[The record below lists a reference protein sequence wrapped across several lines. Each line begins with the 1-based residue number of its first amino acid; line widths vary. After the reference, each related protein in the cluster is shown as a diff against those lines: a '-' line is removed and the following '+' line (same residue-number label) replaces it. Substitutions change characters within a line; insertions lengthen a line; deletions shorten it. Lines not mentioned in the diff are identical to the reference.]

1 MKFVPRFIRS
11 CIAALAAGSA
21 FFASTALA
29 QPGFTDVSASYSSST
44 RGATLGQYF
53 KCTLSVYN
61 GGWDSATNVVV
72 TNLIPA
78 GLQLIGASSTR
89 GTCVSNAGAVS
100 CNFGILLPS
109 QSQSLTMEF
118 KTLSIG
124 SFTNI
129 GICGADNPDSNLTN
143 NQASFALL
151 VTHAKFFGVGNT
163 HAHYNLPLMTLMT
176 NNQVLVVGQYGPYL
190 GKTTDL
196 YSASSRTFTMPLGT
210 MVEMHLQ
217 GTATLLTN
225 GSVLLA
231 GGLNPTG
238 AKTCEVYNPVTQLF
252 HQVGDIGIYS
262 SGHYATPQPDGTV
275 LFCGGNLSTNELY
288 NPVTETFSLAPNT
301 QCAFNGIYLP
311 STGKFLYFG
320 YGRAYLY
327 DTNTSTSVE
336 TSGFLQPR
344 AYHTATLLPNGKVLM
359 AGGSGTWGALPGL
372 TSTAEIYDPVTD
384 TFTWTANLVENR
396 ENHGASLLPDG
407 TVLLTGGDTS
417 QNDPFSLINAEVYD
431 PNGTV
436 DAPGIGIDD
445 TSVLEGNSGT
455 NWMNFNVWLTAPS
468 AFPVTVNFATG
479 TGPTAGTT
487 PGGVGSVD
495 YIATNGVLTIPP
507 GQTNATI
514 GIPILGDLILESNE
528 TLTVWLSQPQ
538 QAWIARNVAT
548 GTILNDD
555 TTPTISIF
563 PVTPTVIE
571 RDSGVADLVYNVTL
585 SAPTFDTVTVDYFTS
600 DGTAQAGV
608 DYVPLSGTL
617 TYQPGET
624 NKVLIVQA
632 IGDLLPEPDETLTLN
647 ITNAQYASI
656 IVSQA
661 NGTILNDDGFA
672 GTLHHFD
679 ISPISGVN
687 TQTFAIPVTITARDA
702 FGSVVTGFTNRLR
715 LIPSTTN
722 VIASNLD
729 FEMPTLDPWTPLTN
743 ADLPGPYELIP
754 YDTVRD
760 GRLSSAFRLRIN
772 GGTDG
777 ITQNIYLNGGITYTF
792 SVDMFSA
799 QEGIG
804 GWIGAQ
810 ASLGIGSS
818 NGYWNIPAFDT
829 GQSSQGTIQFQYTA
843 PTNGIYPLSVTVG
856 WGRPD
861 FPEPGDLYLYV
872 DNLQIAYPQIT
883 PTVLTNG
890 FTNGVWTGTITPL
903 QGVSN
908 MVLIAD
914 DTEGHKGTSNPFA
927 VLAIADPGLTVTSQI
942 QGTPPLRTGMRMQFN
957 LALTNRG
964 PSAISNAV
972 VHCQTTANIF
982 FLAATNTQGS
992 ISNFTGGVD
1001 WIFPSVPVGSNF
1013 TAVLVYR
1020 ADIPGDFTNQFSVLS
1035 PLLDLNSA
1043 DDFVAVSNHIDP
1055 PLLTIASTNGIEAV
1069 ASTNGMQFKLTLSGP
1084 SAQTISVDFLT
1095 ANGTASAG
1103 FDYVGTNGTIT
1114 FAPGITNAS
1123 ITVYSIDNIL
1133 NQPNRTFSLLLT
1145 NAFNAII
1152 TNGTAT
1158 GTIVDDDPP
1167 PTITISDATVVE
1179 GDSGTT
1185 NAVFQLTLNK
1195 QAIYDVTVHCSTA
1208 TNTASANDFVSTSA
1222 TVTFPAALTNAT
1234 FTVPVNGDTVYE
1246 PTETFFVNLSLPS
1259 NATIARAQAVG
1270 TIIDD
1275 DAVPG
1280 RLDHFVWDV
1289 IPSPRYKSWPFPVTL
1304 RAVDYLGNPAS
1315 NGISSAIVIARTENA
1330 FQSWLQ
1336 DDFEDGDSLGW
1347 TNFNS
1352 SFIAV
1357 VTNGTAA
1364 QGSNYLR
1371 LTGSTATTTAG
1382 FRHGISNSQP
1392 NHISFSVHVD
1402 RTNQIAG
1409 RFTTY
1414 ASGLYRSAVFYFN
1427 NNGQMG
1433 VLDAQQAFHG
1443 VPYQSN
1449 HWYQVDLYF
1458 NWAAQK
1464 LDCRVDGTL
1473 IATNISFPNS
1483 VTYMDALLL
1492 ANQDNTVSWWDNIQV
1507 FNDNFTN
1514 VFTLTPSNFTAF
1526 ATGAKSNAVTVTGT
1540 GTGTNTYLVADD
1552 GLQHVGKSGFFDL
1565 VPVQLTLQT
1574 PPSMIEGSTPT
1585 NAQIIIPVAFPQPVS
1600 VNLTSTVPTRLTMPA
1615 SVIIAADQTNA
1626 GFSLSVV
1633 DDNITDWIKT
1643 VFISVNGTNVN
1654 ATTNSLVLIDNDP
1667 ANISMSPVG
1676 TMSNGVFQFSLQ
1688 APPTQNYVVYVSS
1701 NLMNWDALSNLSF
1714 NNGPIIIS
1722 DPSGTNFDHRF
1733 YRLSPAP

>member
-1 MKFVPRFIRS
+1 
-11 CIAALAAGSA
+11 LAAGIA
-21 FFASTALA
+21 FPAINALA
-29 QPGFTDVSASYSSST
+29 QPGSTDVSVSYT
-44 RGATLGQYF
+44 TPPGGVTLGQYF
-53 KCTLSVYN
+53 KCTVSVYN
-61 GGWDSATNVVV
+61 AGYDPSTNVVV

-78 GLQLIGASSTR
+78 GLQLIGATSSR
-89 GTCVSNAGAVS
+89 GVCVSNANTVS
-100 CNFGILLPS
+100 CNFGILLPT
-109 QSQSLTMEF
+109 QSQTMTMEL
-118 KTLSIG
+118 KAVSLG
-124 SFTNI
+124 YCTNI
-129 GICGADNPDSNLTN
+129 AVCGADNPESILTN
-143 NQASFALL
+143 NQAGSATL
-151 VTHAKFFGVGNT
+151 VTRAKFFGVGNT

-196 YSASSRTFTMPLGT
+196 YSVSSRTFTMPAGT

-225 GSVLLA
+225 GTVLLA

-252 HQVGDIGIYS
+252 QQVGDMFVYS

-275 LFCGGNLSTNELY
+275 LFCGGNLSTDELY
-288 NPVTETFSLAPNT
+288 NPVTQTFSLAPST
-301 QCAFNGIYLP
+301 QCAYNGIYLP

-344 AYHTATLLPNGKVLM
+344 AYHTATLLPDGQVLM
-359 AGGSGTWGALPGL
+359 AGGYGTWGTTVGPL
-372 TSTAEIYDPVTD
+372 SSAEIYDPATD
-384 TFTWTANLVENR
+384 TFTWTANLLENR
-396 ENHGASLLPDG
+396 DNHGACLLPDG
-407 TVLLTGGDTS
+407 TVLLTGGSVS

-431 PNGTV
+431 RNGTT

-445 TSVLEGNSGT
+445 ASVLEGNSGT
-455 NWMNFNVWLTAPS
+455 NWMNFNVWLTAPCS
-468 AFPVTVNFATG
+468 FPVTVNFATG

-538 QAWIARNVAT
+538 QAWMARNMAT

-555 TTPTISIF
+555 TTPTISIY
-563 PVTPTVIE
+563 PVTSAVTE

-624 NKVLIVQA
+624 NKMLIVHA
-632 IGDLLPEPDETLTLN
+632 VGDLLPEPDETLTLN

-656 IVSQA
+656 ITNQA
-661 NGTILNDDGFA
+661 SGTILNDDGFA
-672 GTLHHFD
+672 GALHHFN
-679 ISPISGVN
+679 ISPISGMS
-687 TQTFAIPVTITARDA
+687 TQTFAIPITITARDA

-729 FEMPTLDPWTPLTN
+729 FELPTLAPWTPLTN
-743 ADLPGPYELIP
+743 ADLPSPYELIP
-754 YDTVRD
+754 YDVVRD

-829 GQSSQGTIQFQYTA
+829 GQSAQGRIEFLYTA
-843 PTNGIYPLSVTVG
+843 PTNGIYPLSLLVS

-861 FPEPGDLYLYV
+861 FPDPGDLYLYA
-872 DNLQIAYPQIT
+872 DNVQIAYPQIT

-903 QGVSN
+903 QGSSN
-908 MVLIAD
+908 VVLIAD
-914 DTEGHKGTSNPFA
+914 DTEGHKGISNPFD
-927 VLAIADPGLTVTSQI
+927 VLAIADQGLTVTSQI
-942 QGTPPLRTGMRMQFN
+942 QGAPPFRTGTRMQFN

-964 PSAISNAV
+964 PSAISNAA
-972 VHCQTTANIF
+972 VHCQIASNIF
-982 FLAATNTQGS
+982 FLAATNAQGS

-1001 WIFPSVPVGSNF
+1001 WIFPSLPVGSNF
-1013 TAVLVYR
+1013 TCVLVYR
-1020 ADIPGDFTNQFSVLS
+1020 ADFPGDFTNQFTALS
-1035 PLLDLNSA
+1035 PLVDLNTA
-1043 DDFVAVSNHIDP
+1043 DNFVAISNHIDP
-1055 PLLTIASTNGIEAV
+1055 PLLTITDTNGIEAV
-1069 ASTNGMQFKLTLSGP
+1069 ASTNGMVFKVGLSGR
-1084 SAQTISVDFLT
+1084 SGQTISVGYLT
-1095 ANGTASAG
+1095 ANISASSG

-1114 FAPGITNAS
+1114 FAPGATNAT
-1123 ITVYSIDNIL
+1123 ITVYTIDNNL
-1133 NQPNRTFSLLLT
+1133 NQPNRTFNVLLA
-1145 NAFNAII
+1145 NPVNAII

-1158 GTIVDDDPP
+1158 GTIIDDDPP
-1167 PTITISDATVVE
+1167 PTISIADVSVVE

-1185 NAVFQLTLNK
+1185 NAVFKLTMNK
-1195 QAIYDVTVHCSTA
+1195 QAIYDVTVRCSTA
-1208 TNTASANDFVSTSA
+1208 TNTASTNDFIATTA

-1234 FTVPVNGDTVYE
+1234 FTVPVLGDTVYE

-1280 RLDHFVWDV
+1280 RLDHFVWDA
-1289 IPSPRYKSWPFPVTL
+1289 IPSPRYKSWLFPVTL

-1315 NGISSAIVIARTENA
+1315 NGVSSAIVTAQTVNGFLSR
-1330 FQSWLQ
+1330 LQ

-1347 TNFNS
+1347 SNYNS
-1352 SFIAV
+1352 SFTAT
-1357 VTNGTAA
+1357 VTNFTSA
-1364 QGSNYLR
+1364 QGSNSLR
-1371 LTGSTATTTAG
+1371 LSGSTASATAG

-1392 NHISFSVHVD
+1392 NRISFSVRVD

-1409 RFTTY
+1409 RFTAY
-1414 ASGLYRSAVFYFN
+1414 ANNLYRTTVFAFN

-1433 VLDAQQAFHG
+1433 ILDPQQVVHG
-1443 VPYQSN
+1443 APYQSN
-1449 HWYQVDLYF
+1449 HWYQVDLYL
-1458 NWAAQK
+1458 NWTSRK
-1464 LDCRVDGTL
+1464 VDCRVDGTL
-1473 IATNISFPNS
+1473 IATNLSFTDSSSPTS
-1483 VTYMDALLL
+1483 IDAVLL

-1507 FNDNFTN
+1507 FNDNVTN

-1526 ATGAKSNAVTVTGT
+1526 ATSAKSNAVTIAGA

-1552 GLQHVGKSGFFDL
+1552 GFEHVGQSGFFDL
-1565 VPVQLTLQT
+1565 VPVKLTLQT
-1574 PPSMIEGSTPT
+1574 PPSMVEGSGPT
-1585 NAQIIIPVAFPQPVS
+1585 NLQVTIPVAFSQAVS
-1600 VNLTSTVPTRLTMPA
+1600 VNLTSTAPTRLTMPA
-1615 SVIIAADQTNA
+1615 SVVIAANQTNA
-1626 GFSLSVV
+1626 GFSLSMV
-1633 DDNITDWIKT
+1633 DDTITDWIKT
-1643 VFISVNGTNVN
+1643 AFISANGTNVDG
-1654 ATTNSLVLIDNDP
+1654 ATNSILLIDNDP
-1667 ANISMSPVG
+1667 GAISMSPVG
-1676 TMSNGVFQFSLQ
+1676 AMANGVFTFSLQ
-1688 APPTQNYVVYVSS
+1688 APPTQNYIVYVSS

-1714 NNGPIIIS
+1714 ANGPATIS
-1722 DPSGTNFDHRF
+1722 DSTSTNFTQRF
-1733 YRLSPAP
+1733 YRLLPAP